1 MMKLIAILITFF
13 VLGNAI
19 AQDET
24 FSVFDFTVS
33 TAHGDLNKDG
43 ILDLVIVT
51 QDTASNFGP
60 YRLEIFFTQPNGD
73 KKMIVQSDHAI
84 EVQYPNGK
92 DGWLHGNALEQVSIK
107 KGVVWIEMGFLRGH
121 MEHKFRYQN
130 NRFEL
135 IGYCYADV
143 LAGHL
148 TTIDFNLSTGH
159 RIEKYGGIDQNLKV
173 ISDTIIRINPLP
185 NLDEFTPYSNEFY

>member
-1 MMKLIAILITFF
+1 MIKLITILITSFA
-13 VLGNAI
+13 LGNAI

-73 KKMIVQSDHAI
+73 KQMIVQSDRAI
-84 EVQYPNGK
+84 EEQYPNGK
-92 DGWLHGNALEQVSIK
+92 DGWHHGNAFEQVSIK
-107 KGVVWIEMGFLRGH
+107 KGVVWIEIGFLRGH

-135 IGYCYADV
+135 IGYCYANV
-143 LAGHL
+143 LADHL

-159 RIEKYGGIDQNLKV
+159 RIEKQGGIDQNLKV
-173 ISDTIIRINPLP
+173 ISDTIILIDPLP
-185 NLDEFTPYSNEFY
+185 KLDEFTPYSNEFY